1 MLLLLCVRSDK
12 KKQYF
17 WYICMIWYED
27 KINNIWDMYKNN
39 VGKWEYWKDSLQWSK
54 KNVNHTHILHIY
66 MHIICIYIHYM
77 YICIYIYIY
86 TSHIQIYLSTL
97 HMCVCIHTCIATQTC
112 IQSYIHACIHTY
124 GGLGFRHKC
133 ESAIYS

>member
-12 KKQYF
+12 KKEYF

-27 KINNIWDMYKNN
+27 KIHNIWDMYKNN
-39 VGKWEYWKDSLQWSK
+39 VGKWEYWKDSLEWSK
-54 KNVNHTHILHIY
+54 KKCEPHTYTTYIY
-66 MHIICIYIHYM
+66 AYNMYIHTLHAY
-77 YICIYIYIY
+77 IYIYIY
-86 TSHIQIYLSTL
+86 IYISHIQIYLSTL
-97 HMCVCIHTCIATQTC
+97 HMCMHTYMYSNTNHV
-112 IQSYIHACIHTY
+112 YNHIHTY